1 MNKWVIL
8 FLIAFSF
15 FLKGT
20 FRPTAALHQT
30 PGDNPAL
37 SSPQTYGFM
46 AWNDTQ
52 LSVLPFWQRI
62 FETADEASY
71 YSYVA
76 HLSEN
81 IGARPYGSPANAKA
95 VSWLASAMES
105 IAPGSITVEVWGE
118 HQSVV
123 GIIEGYDQSLS
134 DIIIIGGHMDTV
146 KDSPGADDDASGTA
160 MALETLRILSQF
172 QLPRDIYF
180 TAFNAEEIGLI
191 GSGEIAATLEATQTE
206 IAMAFTADQI
216 LYDYSV
222 FDNNWQGR
230 HVTVST
236 TNPEEVNAAVL
247 IQNASRLY
255 GTDSVSIIAG
265 GPTNSDHTSFR
276 NRGFNALVA
285 FESVITPFGHTARDN
300 IHQEE
305 YNFTKATEA
314 VASVAVAV
322 AQLAFQEINETADFD
337 HDDLFDVIE
346 VKLGT
351 EIGNNDTDSD
361 GLLDGVEFNDYQTNP
376 LASDTDNDSLSDG
389 EEVLIWNTNPLSVD
403 TDNDGLSD
411 YEELIVYAT
420 NATQE
425 DTDSDGL
432 TDGREVSLGTDPK
445 SEDTD
450 GDLIPDGEEIEQ
462 NWNPLDPRIP
472 EKETSEKSAD
482 TPGFLWGTIALSL
495 GLGIRGRRKK
505 G

>member
-8 FLIAFSF
+8 CLFAFSL
-15 FLKGT
+15 FLNGSL
-20 FRPTAALHQT
+20 RPMAAFHQT
-30 PGDNPAL
+30 PGDNSTL
-37 SSPQTYGFM
+37 SSPPTYSLRSP
-46 AWNDTQ
+46 NDTQ

-71 YSYVA
+71 YGYVA
-76 HLSEN
+76 HLSED
-81 IGARPYGSPANAKA
+81 IGARPYGSPANAEA
-95 VSWLASAMES
+95 VSWITSTMES
-105 IAPGSITVEVWGE
+105 ITPDPITVEIWGE

-123 GIIEGYDQSLS
+123 GIIEGYDESLTE
-134 DIIIIGGHMDTV
+134 IIIIGGHMDTV

-172 QLPRDIYF
+172 QLPRDLYF
-180 TAFNAEEIGLI
+180 AAFNAEEIGLV
-191 GSGEIAATLEATQTE
+191 GSDEIAATLEATQTE

-216 LYDYSV
+216 LYDYTV
-222 FDNNWQGR
+222 FDSNWQGS
-230 HVTVST
+230 HITVST
-236 TNPEEVNAAVL
+236 TNLAEVNAAGM

-255 GTDSVSIIAG
+255 GADSVNIIAG

-276 NRGFNALVA
+276 QRGFNALVA

-300 IHQEE
+300 IDQEE

-314 VASVAVAV
+314 VASVAVAA
-322 AQLAFQEINETADFD
+322 AQLAFQEMNATADFD
-337 HDDLFDVIE
+337 HDGLFDIIE

-351 EIGNNDTDSD
+351 EVGNNDTDSD
-361 GLLDGVEFNDYQTNP
+361 GLLDGAEVNDYQTNP

-389 EEVLIWNTNPLSVD
+389 EEVLIWKTNPLSND
-403 TDNDGLSD
+403 TDNDELSD
-411 YEELIVYAT
+411 YEEINVYAT

-432 TDGREVSLGTDPK
+432 ADGIEISLGTDPK
-445 SEDTD
+445 SEDSD

-462 NWNPLDPRIP
+462 NWNPLDPRSP
-472 EKETSEKSAD
+472 EKETSETSAD
-482 TPGFLWGTIALSL
+482 APGFLWGTIALSL